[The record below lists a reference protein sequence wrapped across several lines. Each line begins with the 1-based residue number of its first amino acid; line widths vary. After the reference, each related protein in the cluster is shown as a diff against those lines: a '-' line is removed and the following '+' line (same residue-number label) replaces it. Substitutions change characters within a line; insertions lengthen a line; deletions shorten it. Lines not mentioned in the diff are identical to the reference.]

1 MYLAQKKC
9 MQNNEYVRYEVQ
21 DRVAWVTIDRP
32 DKRNALNYTLV
43 SELLEAFKTAEATED
58 VKVCVL
64 RANGKAFCAGA
75 DLDYLKRLQ
84 AYDFD
89 QNLQDSSHL
98 KAAFEFVYKMGKP
111 VIAMIQGHAIA
122 GGAGLATV
130 CDFAF
135 SVPEAQFGYTEVR
148 IGFIPAIVM
157 VFLIRKIG
165 ETRAKELLLTG
176 DIIDAATAE
185 RYNMITKVVPAIEI
199 EGYVK
204 AFAARLCTQNSGQSM
219 AITKKMI
226 GDIQHFPIADALGFA
241 ARMNAR
247 ARGSE
252 DCKRGIA
259 AFLDKEEITW

>member
-1 MYLAQKKC
+1 MLAMEK
-9 MQNNEYVRYEVQ
+9 NEFVRFEVS
-21 DRVAWVTIDRP
+21 DRVAWITIDRP
-32 DKRNALNYTLV
+32 DKRNALNAKVV
-43 SELLEAFKTAEATED
+43 SELLMAFQAAEEATD

-75 DLDYLKRLQ
+75 DLDYLKQLQ
-84 AYDFD
+84 AFDFD
-89 QNLQDSSHL
+89 QNLQDSNHL
-98 KAAFEFVYKMGKP
+98 KSLFEWIYKMGKP
-111 VIAMIQGHAIA
+111 VIAMVQGHAIA

-148 IGFIPAIVM
+148 IGFIPAIVSI
-157 VFLIRKIG
+157 FLIRKIG
-165 ETRAKELLLTG
+165 ETRAKELLLSG

-185 RYNMITKVVPAIEI
+185 RYNMITKVVAADAIEAH
-199 EGYVK
+199 VK
-204 AFAARLCTQNSGQSM
+204 AFAARLCSQNSGQSM

-226 GDIQHFPIADALGFA
+226 GDVQHFPVTEALNFA

-259 AFLDKEEITW
+259 AFLNKEEIVW

>member
-1 MYLAQKKC
+1 MEK
-9 MQNNEYVRYEVQ
+9 NEYVRYEVI
-21 DRVAWVTIDRP
+21 DRVAWITIDRP
-32 DKRNALNYTLV
+32 DKRNALNFTMV
-43 SELLEAFKTAEATED
+43 SELLEAFKTAELDAE

-98 KAAFEFVYKMGKP
+98 KSLFEWIYKMGKP

-165 ETRAKELLLTG
+165 ETRAKELLLSG
-176 DIIDAATAE
+176 DIVDAATAE
-185 RYNMITKVVPAIEI
+185 KYNMINKVVPAAEI
-199 EGYVK
+199 EAHVT
-204 AFAARLCTQNSGQSM
+204 AFAARLCSQNSGQSM

-226 GDIQHFPIADALGFA
+226 GDVQHFPISEALTFA

-259 AFLDKEEITW
+259 AFLNKEDITW

>member
-1 MYLAQKKC
+1 MEK
-9 MQNNEYVRYEVQ
+9 NEYIRYEVV
-21 DRVAWVTIDRP
+21 DRVAWITIDRP
-32 DKRNALNYTLV
+32 DKRNALNSKV
-43 SELLEAFKTAEATED
+43 VAELLTAFQVAEAAEN

-64 RANGKAFCAGA
+64 KANGKAFCAGA
-75 DLDYLKRLQ
+75 DLEYLKTLQ

-89 QNLQDSSHL
+89 QNLQDSSQL
-98 KAAFEFVYKMGKP
+98 KSAFEWIYKMGKP

-157 VFLIRKIG
+157 LFLIRKIG
-165 ETRAKELLLTG
+165 ETRAKELLLSG
-176 DIIDAATAE
+176 ALIDAATAE
-185 RYNMITKVVPAIEI
+185 RYNMITKVVAADEI
-199 EGYVK
+199 EAFVK
-204 AFAARLCTQNSGQSM
+204 TFAGHLCTQNSAQSM

-226 GDIQHFPIADALGFA
+226 GDIQHFPVAEALNFA

-259 AFLDKEEITW
+259 AFLNKEEISW

>member
-1 MYLAQKKC
+1 MEK
-9 MQNNEYVRYEVQ
+9 NEYVRYEEL
-21 DRVAWVTIDRP
+21 DRVAWITIDRP
-32 DKRNALNYTLV
+32 DKRNALNFTMV
-43 SELLEAFKTAEATED
+43 SELLEAFKTAELSPE

-98 KAAFEFVYKMGKP
+98 KSLFEWIYKMGKP
-111 VIAMIQGHAIA
+111 VIAMVQGHAIA

-165 ETRAKELLLTG
+165 ETRAKELLLSG

-185 RYNMITKVVPAIEI
+185 KYSMINKVVPADEI
-199 EGYVK
+199 EAHVK
-204 AFAARLCTQNSGQSM
+204 AFAARLCSQNSGQSM

-226 GDIQHFPIADALGFA
+226 GDVQHFPIAEALTFA

-252 DCKRGIA
+252 DCKRGIS
-259 AFLDKEEITW
+259 AFLNKEEISW

>member
-1 MYLAQKKC
+1 ME
-9 MQNNEYVRYEVQ
+9 NSEFVRYELQ
-21 DRVAWVTIDRP
+21 ERVAYITLDRP
-32 DKRNALNYTLV
+32 DKRNALSHQVVT
-43 SELLEAFKTAEATED
+43 ELLEAFKLAELSSDA
-58 VKVCVL
+58 KVCVL

-75 DLDYLKRLQ
+75 DLDYLKKLQ

-98 KAAFEFVYKMGKP
+98 KSLFEFIYKMNKP
-111 VIAMIQGHAIA
+111 VIAQIQGHALA

-135 SVPEAQFGYTEVR
+135 AVPEAQFGYTEVR

-157 VFLIRKIG
+157 IFLIRKIG
-165 ETRAKELLLTG
+165 ESRAKELLLSG
-176 DIIDAATAE
+176 DLIDAHTAE
-185 RYNMITKVVPAIEI
+185 RYGMINRIIPADEI
-199 EGYVK
+199 EGYVRE
-204 AFAARLCTQNSGQSM
+204 FSQRLCSQNSGQSM
-219 AITKKMI
+219 AITKRMI
-226 GDIQHFPIADALGFA
+226 GDIQHFPVTEALNFA

-259 AFLDKEEITW
+259 AFLNKESMSW

>member
-1 MYLAQKKC
+1 MEK
-9 MQNNEYVRYEVQ
+9 NEYVRYEVI
-21 DRVAWVTIDRP
+21 DRVAWITIDRP
-32 DKRNALNYTLV
+32 DKRNALNFTMV
-43 SELLEAFKTAEATED
+43 SELLEAFKTAELDAE

-75 DLDYLKRLQ
+75 DLDYLKQLQ

-98 KAAFEFVYKMGKP
+98 KSLFEWIYKMGKP

-165 ETRAKELLLTG
+165 ETRAKELLLSG
-176 DIIDAATAE
+176 DIVDAATAE
-185 RYNMITKVVPAIEI
+185 KYNMINKVVPAAEI
-199 EGYVK
+199 EAHVT
-204 AFAARLCTQNSGQSM
+204 AFASPPVAKTAVNPWPSPR
-219 AITKKMI
+219 K
-226 GDIQHFPIADALGFA
+226 
-241 ARMNAR
+241 
-247 ARGSE
+247 
-252 DCKRGIA
+252 
-259 AFLDKEEITW
+259 

>member
-1 MYLAQKKC
+1 MEK
-9 MQNNEYVRYEVQ
+9 NEYVRYEVI
-21 DRVAWVTIDRP
+21 DRVAWITIDRP
-32 DKRNALNYTLV
+32 DKRNALNFTMV
-43 SELLEAFKTAEATED
+43 SELLEAFKTAELDAE

-98 KAAFEFVYKMGKP
+98 KSLFEWIYKMGKP

-165 ETRAKELLLTG
+165 ETRAKELLLSG
-176 DIIDAATAE
+176 DIVDAATAE
-185 RYNMITKVVPAIEI
+185 KYNMINKVVPAAEI
-199 EGYVK
+199 EAHVT
-204 AFAARLCTQNSGQSM
+204 AFAARLCSQNSGQSM

-226 GDIQHFPIADALGFA
+226 GDVQHFPISEALTFA

-259 AFLDKEEITW
+259 AFLNKENITW

>member
-1 MYLAQKKC
+1 MEK
-9 MQNNEYVRYEVQ
+9 NEYVRYEVI
-21 DRVAWVTIDRP
+21 DRVAWITIDRP
-32 DKRNALNYTLV
+32 DKRNALNFTMV
-43 SELLEAFKTAEATED
+43 SELLEAFKTAELDAE

-98 KAAFEFVYKMGKP
+98 KSLFEWIYKMGKP

-165 ETRAKELLLTG
+165 ETRAKELLLSG
-176 DIIDAATAE
+176 DIVDAATAE
-185 RYNMITKVVPAIEI
+185 KYNMINKVVPAAEI
-199 EGYVK
+199 EAHVT
-204 AFAARLCTQNSGQSM
+204 AFAARLCSQNSGQSM

-226 GDIQHFPIADALGFA
+226 GDVQHFPISEALTFA

-252 DCKRGIA
+252 DCKRGSA
-259 AFLDKEEITW
+259 AFLNKENITW

>member
-1 MYLAQKKC
+1 MEK
-9 MQNNEYVRYEVQ
+9 NEYVRYEVI
-21 DRVAWVTIDRP
+21 DRVAWITIDRP
-32 DKRNALNYTLV
+32 DKRNALNFTMV
-43 SELLEAFKTAEATED
+43 SELLEAFKTAELDAE

-98 KAAFEFVYKMGKP
+98 KSLFEWIYKMGKP

-165 ETRAKELLLTG
+165 ETRAKELLLSG
-176 DIIDAATAE
+176 DIVDAATAE
-185 RYNMITKVVPAIEI
+185 KYNMINKVVPAAEI
-199 EGYVK
+199 EAHVTT
-204 AFAARLCTQNSGQSM
+204 FAARLCSQNSGQSM

-226 GDIQHFPIADALGFA
+226 GDVQHFPISEALTFA

-252 DCKRGIA
+252 DCKRGIG
-259 AFLDKEEITW
+259 AFLNKEDITW

>member
-1 MYLAQKKC
+1 MES
-9 MQNNEYVRYEVQ
+9 NEYIRYEVQ
-21 DRVAWVTIDRP
+21 DRVAWITIDRP
-32 DKRNALNYTLV
+32 DKRNALNYHLV
-43 SELLEAFKTAEATED
+43 SELWTAFKAAEEAPD

-75 DLDYLKRLQ
+75 DLDYLRHLQ

-89 QNLQDSSHL
+89 ENLQDSSHL
-98 KAAFEFVYKMGKP
+98 KAAFEFIYKMGKP
-111 VIAMIQGHAIA
+111 VIAMVQGHAVA

-165 ETRAKELLLTG
+165 ETRAKELLLSG

-185 RYNMITKVVPAIEI
+185 RYQMINKVVPADEI
-199 EGYVK
+199 EAYVR
-204 AFAARLCTQNSGQSM
+204 AFATRLCTQNSGQSM

-226 GDIQHFPIADALGFA
+226 GDVQHFPVSEALNFA

-259 AFLDKEEITW
+259 AFLNKEDLTW

>member
-1 MYLAQKKC
+1 MEK
-9 MQNNEYVRYEVQ
+9 NEYIRYEVL
-21 DRVAWVTIDRP
+21 DRVAYITIDRP
-32 DKRNALNYTLV
+32 DKRNALNSKV
-43 SELLEAFKTAEATED
+43 VAELLMAFQVAEESEA

-84 AYDFD
+84 GYDFD
-89 QNLQDSSHL
+89 ENLQDSSHL
-98 KAAFEFVYKMGKP
+98 KSLFEWIYKMGKP
-111 VIAMIQGHAIA
+111 VIAQVQGHAIA

-157 VFLIRKIG
+157 VFLVRKIG
-165 ETRAKELLLTG
+165 ETRAKELLLSG
-176 DIIDAATAE
+176 DLIDAATAE
-185 RYNMITKVVPAIEI
+185 RYNMINKIVPAEEI
-199 EGYVK
+199 EAHVK

-219 AITKKMI
+219 AITKKML
-226 GDIQHFPIADALGFA
+226 GDVQHFPLTEALNFA

-247 ARGSE
+247 TRGSE

-259 AFLDKEEITW
+259 AFLNKEEILW

>member
-1 MYLAQKKC
+1 MEK
-9 MQNNEYVRYEVQ
+9 NEYVRYEVI
-21 DRVAWVTIDRP
+21 DRVAWITIDRP
-32 DKRNALNYTLV
+32 DKRNALNFTMV
-43 SELLEAFKTAEATED
+43 SELLEAFKTAELDND

-64 RANGKAFCAGA
+64 KANGKAFCAGA

-98 KAAFEFVYKMGKP
+98 KSLFEWIYKMGKP

-165 ETRAKELLLTG
+165 ETRAKELLLSG
-176 DIIDAATAE
+176 DIVDAATAE
-185 RYNMITKVVPAIEI
+185 KYNMITKVVAAADIEAH
-199 EGYVK
+199 VT
-204 AFAARLCTQNSGQSM
+204 AFAARLCSQNSGQSM

-226 GDIQHFPIADALGFA
+226 GDVQHFPISEALTFA

-252 DCKRGIA
+252 DCKRGIG
-259 AFLDKEEITW
+259 AFLNKEEIQW

>member
-1 MYLAQKKC
+1 MEK
-9 MQNNEYVRYEVQ
+9 NEYVRYAVLN
-21 DRVAWVTIDRP
+21 RVAWITIDRP
-32 DKRNALNYTLV
+32 EKRNALNFTMV
-43 SELLEAFKTAEATED
+43 SELLEAFKTAELDQE

-64 RANGKAFCAGA
+64 KANGKAFCAGA
-75 DLDYLKRLQ
+75 DLEYLKRLQ

-98 KAAFEFVYKMGKP
+98 KSLFEWIYKMGKP
-111 VIAMIQGHAIA
+111 VIAMVQGHAIA
-122 GGAGLATV
+122 GGAGLTTV

-165 ETRAKELLLTG
+165 ETRAKELLLSG
-176 DIIDAATAE
+176 DIVDAATAE
-185 RYNMITKVVPAIEI
+185 KYAMINKVIPADEI
-199 EGYVK
+199 EDFVT
-204 AFAARLCTQNSGQSM
+204 AFAAKLCTQNSGQSM

-226 GDIQHFPIADALGFA
+226 GDVQHFPIAEALTFA

-259 AFLDKEEITW
+259 AFLNKEEITW

>member
-1 MYLAQKKC
+1 MEK
-9 MQNNEYVRYEVQ
+9 NEYVRYDVI
-21 DRVAWVTIDRP
+21 DRVAWITIDRP
-32 DKRNALNYTLV
+32 DKRNALNFTMV
-43 SELLEAFKTAEATED
+43 SELLEAFKTAELDAE

-64 RANGKAFCAGA
+64 KANGKAFCAGA

-84 AYDFD
+84 AFDFD

-98 KAAFEFVYKMGKP
+98 KSLFEWIYKMGKP

-165 ETRAKELLLTG
+165 ETRAKELLLSG
-176 DIIDAATAE
+176 DIVDAATAE
-185 RYNMITKVVPAIEI
+185 KYNMINKVVPAAEI
-199 EGYVK
+199 EAHVT
-204 AFAARLCTQNSGQSM
+204 AFAARLCSQNSGQSM

-226 GDIQHFPIADALGFA
+226 GDVQHFPISEALTFA

-252 DCKRGIA
+252 DCKRGIG
-259 AFLDKEEITW
+259 AFLNKEEIQW

>member
-1 MYLAQKKC
+1 MEK
-9 MQNNEYVRYEVQ
+9 NEFIRYEVI
-21 DRVAWVTIDRP
+21 DRVAYITIDRP
-32 DKRNALNYTLV
+32 DKRNALNSKV
-43 SELLEAFKTAEATED
+43 VAELLMAFQVAEESET

-64 RANGKAFCAGA
+64 RAHGKAFCAGA

-89 QNLQDSSHL
+89 ENLQDSNHL
-98 KAAFEFVYKMGKP
+98 KSLFEWIYKMGKP
-111 VIAMIQGHAIA
+111 VIAQVQGHAIA

-157 VFLIRKIG
+157 IFLIRKIG
-165 ETRAKELLLTG
+165 ETRAKELLLSG
-176 DIIDAATAE
+176 DIVDAATAE
-185 RYNMITKVVPAIEI
+185 RYNMINKIVPADEI
-199 EGYVK
+199 EAYVK
-204 AFAARLCTQNSGQSM
+204 TFATRLCTQNSGQSM
-219 AITKKMI
+219 AITKKML
-226 GDIQHFPIADALGFA
+226 GDVQHFPVTEALNFA

-259 AFLDKEEITW
+259 AFLNKEEVLW